1 MKNILNLI
9 LFSFTVLS
17 LSTGCEK
24 IFMNPNPKTDNI
36 SIFEEYW
43 KLVDEKYAMWE
54 NPDKNLNREDIYSNA
69 RKKVTNDISS
79 DSLFNVLG
87 EVLLAFKDGHT
98 YLENLDKPDQI
109 IYYDIEQIG
118 EKNIDTA
125 VVNNVYLEDDYLTK
139 GARKRVK
146 YKKLENGKIGYIEIR
161 TWMIEILD
169 EDMDD
174 ILNYFKDTEGIII
187 DIREN
192 GGGDPFAATLV
203 AKHFVPNKV
212 MIGHEYFKT
221 GPNKDDFSKQDLY
234 ASPANGVIYK
244 KPTIVLTNNLCFSA
258 STTFIYTLNPLDHVV
273 FMGSKTGGGSGS
285 TADGFLANGWL
296 WQMSTSEFI
305 DWENN
310 HLDNGF
316 DPDIKV
322 LVDYNDTTQD
332 EVIEQAIVKIGEM
345 SI

>member
-9 LFSFTVLS
+9 FFSFTVLS

-24 IFMNPNPKTDNI
+24 IFMKPNPETDNI

-54 NPDKNLNREDIYSNA
+54 NPDKNINREDVYAKA

-79 DSLFNVLG
+79 DSLFDVLG
-87 EVLLAFKDGHT
+87 EVLLSFKDGHT
-98 YLENLDKPDQI
+98 YLESLDNKDLM
-109 IYYDIEQIG
+109 IYYDIEKIG

-125 VVNNVYLEDDYLTK
+125 VVNNVYLENDYLTK
-139 GARKRVK
+139 GVRKRVK
-146 YKKLENGKIGYIEIR
+146 YKKLENGRIGYIEIR

-203 AKHFVPNKV
+203 AKHFVPNKL
-212 MIGHEYFKT
+212 MIGSEYFKT
-221 GPNKDDFSKQDLY
+221 GPSKDDFSKQDLY

-244 KPTIVLTNNLCFSA
+244 KPTIVLTNNMCFSA
-258 STTFIYTLNPLDHVV
+258 STTFIYTLNPFDHVV
-273 FMGSKTGGGSGS
+273 FMGSRTGGGSGS

-305 DWENN
+305 DWEGR

-322 LVDYNDTTQD
+322 LVDYDDTTQD
-332 EVIEQAIVKIGEM
+332 EVIEKAITEIGNM
-345 SI
+345 SS